1 MKNKGMIVVWVLL
14 GIVLAVGLFCL
25 AVCIGGAVNGLKF
38 TEQITEW
45 FGKKET
51 ADVVE
56 KVAEATSAFIA

>member
-1 MKNKGMIVVWVLL
+1 MRNKGMIAVWILL

-51 ADVVE
+51 AEAV
-56 KVAEATSAFIA
+56 KQVADATSNFIA

>member
-51 ADVVE
+51 VDATKQVV
-56 KVAEATSAFIA
+56 EATSHFIA